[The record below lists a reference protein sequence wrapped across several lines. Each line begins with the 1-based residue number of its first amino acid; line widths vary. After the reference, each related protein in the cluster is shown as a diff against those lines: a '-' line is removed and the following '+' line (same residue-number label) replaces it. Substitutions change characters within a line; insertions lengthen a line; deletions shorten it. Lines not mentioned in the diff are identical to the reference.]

1 MLFSS
6 FMSHDIRTFLHIRTC
21 HATQHSGQSSFQKTL
36 DISML
41 IFFVNFMYMSWPSCT
56 WGARR
61 WWWGCRGARRP
72 GTPRSRGRRTSA
84 SSQGSPDTCRV
95 QGWAYSIALWLPQK
109 YCCKIR
115 YVPKLRVCPSSALRW
130 DRATNQFLHYLFV
143 TFSRGQT
150 DETRNEHTMKIIQR
164 EEERRDSVLF
174 WEKVTTEK

>member
-95 QGWAYSIALWLPQK
+95 QGWAYSIALWLVQI
-109 YCCKIR
+109 YCCKIMCQNYECVR
-115 YVPKLRVCPSSALRW
+115 PQLSDEIEQRIS
-130 DRATNQFLHYLFV
+130 FFIIYLSPFPA
-143 TFSRGQT
+143 GKQT
-150 DETRNEHTMKIIQR
+150 RQEMSTQWK
-164 EEERRDSVLF
+164 
-174 WEKVTTEK
+174 